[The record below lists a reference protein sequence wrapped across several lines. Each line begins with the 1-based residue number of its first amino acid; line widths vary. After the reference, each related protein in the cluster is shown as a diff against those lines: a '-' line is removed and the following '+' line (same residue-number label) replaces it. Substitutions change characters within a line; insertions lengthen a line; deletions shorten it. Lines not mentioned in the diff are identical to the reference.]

1 MGVKILPNVCT
12 SFNLLL
18 GLMAMAAVIHQ
29 QFLLGSGLIVVA
41 ALMDRLD
48 GILAR
53 RLQVV
58 TQFGKELDSLADLVS
73 FGVAPAL
80 LAYAVSLYI
89 WTIPGLACIS
99 LYVLGGAYRLARFN
113 VAESQGFFIG
123 LPITVAGA
131 MLAVA
136 LALTTN
142 PVTIFVLCLLLAWAM
157 VSSVRLP
164 KI

>member
-1 MGVKILPNVCT
+1 MGVKLLPNICT

-18 GLMAMAAVIHQ
+18 GVMAMVAIIHQ
-29 QFLLGSGLIVVA
+29 QYLLGSGLIVVA

-80 LAYAVSLYI
+80 LAYAVSLHI
-89 WTIPGLACIS
+89 WTALGLACIS

-113 VAESQGFFIG
+113 VAESQGFFLG

-131 MLAVA
+131 ILAVA
-136 LALTTN
+136 LVLTTS
-142 PVTIFVLCLLLAWAM
+142 PVVILVLCLVLAAAM
-157 VSSVRLP
+157 VSAVRLP

>member
-1 MGVKILPNVCT
+1 MGVKLLPNICT

-18 GLMAMAAVIHQ
+18 GLMAMVAVIHQ
-29 QFLLGSGLIVVA
+29 QYPLASGLIVVA

-80 LAYAVSLYI
+80 LAYAVSLHI
-89 WTIPGLACIS
+89 WTLVGLTCVS
-99 LYVLGGAYRLARFN
+99 LYVLSGAYRLARFN
-113 VAESQGFFIG
+113 VAESQGFFLG

-131 MLAVA
+131 ILAFA
-136 LALTTN
+136 LAITDN
-142 PVTIFVLCLLLAWAM
+142 PVVILLLCLLLAGAM
-157 VSSVRLP
+157 VSTIRLP